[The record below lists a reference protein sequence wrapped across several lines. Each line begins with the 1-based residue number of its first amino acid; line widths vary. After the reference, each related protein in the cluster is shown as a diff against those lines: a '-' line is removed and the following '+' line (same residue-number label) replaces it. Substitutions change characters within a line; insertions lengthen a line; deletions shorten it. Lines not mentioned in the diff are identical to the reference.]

1 MSSKMSD
8 VEASYVHH
16 PVARPRTKLGNPG
29 PLGLFSFASTT
40 LILSLYNVNARGID
54 TPNVVVGMA
63 LFCGGLAQLLA
74 GMWEF
79 ATGNTFGAT
88 AFTSYGAFWLS
99 FAALLIPG
107 SGIGEAYAASANPA
121 QIVPAIAIYLIT
133 WAVVTFLFFIATLRK
148 SIGLSVLFFCLTI
161 TFVLLSISDFSGNA
175 TLGKAGGAVGIV
187 TALVAYY
194 VGLAE
199 LMTDDD
205 LFTIPVGK
213 HSPRSA

>member
-8 VEASYVHH
+8 IEASYINH
-16 PVARPRTKLGNPG
+16 PAPAKRCNIANPG
-29 PLGLFSFASTT
+29 PLGLYSFASTT
-40 LILSLYNVNARGID
+40 LILSLYNVGARGIA

-99 FAALLIPG
+99 FACLLIPG
-107 SGIGEAYAASANPA
+107 TGIGAAYAASADPTKEGD
-121 QIVPAIAIYLIT
+121 AIAIFLT
-133 WAVVTFLFFIATLRK
+133 AWAVVTFLFFIATLRK
-148 SIGLSVLFFCLTI
+148 SIALSTLFGCLTF
-161 TFVLLSISDFSGNA
+161 TFVLLAIGEFQESINIH
-175 TLGKAGGAVGIV
+175 KAGGAVGII

-194 VGLAE
+194 IGLAE
-199 LMTDDD
+199 MLTEDD
-205 LFTIPVGK
+205 LFTLPLGK
-213 HSPRSA
+213 HSKLA

>member
-16 PVARPRTKLGNPG
+16 PIAPKRTKLGNPG

-40 LILSLYNVNARGID
+40 LILSLFNVNARGIT

-74 GMWEF
+74 GQWEY

-88 AFTSYGAFWLS
+88 AFSSYGAFWLA

-107 SGIGEAYAASANPA
+107 SGIGDAYAASPDPA
-121 QIVPAIAIYLIT
+121 KEVDAIAIFLTT
-133 WAVVTFLFFIATLRK
+133 WGVVTFLFFIASLRK
-148 SIGLSVLFFCLTI
+148 SIALSVLFFSLTL
-161 TFVLLSISDFSGNA
+161 TFVLLAISDFQGNA
-175 TLGKAGGAVGIV
+175 SIGKAGGALGII
-187 TALVAYY
+187 TALIAYY
-194 VGLAE
+194 IGLAE
-199 LMTDDD
+199 MLTDDD
-205 LFTIPVGK
+205 LFMLPLGK
-213 HSPRSA
+213 HESKMA